1 MRAFWLVIAKWPK
14 AGIVLEGE
22 SFGASLLDRSDDL
35 AGRGGSREKGRN
47 DSMNSPSG
55 HETHDIRV
63 PAVTDSQVL
72 VYRLYGHY
80 SFNSRDGG
88 ELVKLVLS
96 EGYSVGEWL
105 NGGKLIVGRR
115 VAVSVEQAIYH
126 GFAQIIK

>member
-1 MRAFWLVIAKWPK
+1 
-14 AGIVLEGE
+14 
-22 SFGASLLDRSDDL
+22 
-35 AGRGGSREKGRN
+35 
-47 DSMNSPSG
+47 MNSPNG
-55 HETHDIRV
+55 RATRDTRV
-63 PAVTDSQVL
+63 PAVTNSQVL

-80 SFNSRDGG
+80 SFNARDGG

-105 NGGKLIVGRR
+105 NGGKLIVGQR